1 MKHSGYLTT
10 SGAEIYYEQYGSG
23 TPLLILHGNS
33 QSLAVF
39 YPFLRTFLPDFQVIL
54 MDSRGHGRSRLSV
67 HTALH
72 GFSTED
78 MADDVIALLNHLHLS
93 SVHLLGF
100 SDGANIGLEI
110 ACKYPERLKKLI
122 CISANASPDGLLT
135 PLHLA
140 AQMLHS
146 ILNLLGN
153 LLLPVLKCSFSSA
166 SASSGSSVVSALCTP
181 KVSLP
186 FQKNFSVSATSAVC
200 ADKER
205 QCHFGSIFP
214 RIPAEQKKK
223 PDFLTRLTH
232 RVLRRRNLTSLL
244 LHSPRLSARKLQTIS
259 VPVLL
264 IAGTRDLIK
273 PSHSRWL
280 ARQIPTSR
288 LLLMTG
294 GRHTSIFRTPAP
306 YLRAI
311 LSFLCRS
318 LLTLP
323 AAPLSLLHS
332 LLGSILFLFKHL
344 YRTASAATVF
354 RALNSKHLSA
364 QLPPII
370 HFFLLADL
378 IQHPVSIFQNKPP
391 IFEEIFHFP
400 GSLQKFSGFFVIHI
414 VDHLSMDQ
422 IPDIVAVVAVLI
434 LRFHQNRIQKLDPFH
449 DKHLMAHPAPL
460 KFRLKLLLHL
470 LAQVRMPFFQ
480 ISIPPAFLNPVI

>member
-39 YPFLRTFLPDFQVIL
+39 YPFLRTFLPYFQVIL

-78 MADDVIALLNHLHLS
+78 MADDVIALLDHLHLS

-110 ACKYPERLKKLI
+110 ACKYPERLKALI

-135 PLHLA
+135 PLYLA
-140 AQMLHS
+140 AQMQHS
-146 ILNLLGN
+146 ILNHLGN
-153 LLLPVLKCSFSSA
+153 LLLPVFKCSSSA
-166 SASSGSSVVSALCTP
+166 TAALSSPEA
-181 KVSLP
+181 SLP
-186 FQKNFSVSATSAVC
+186 LQKKFSVSATSTVC
-200 ADKER
+200 VGKER
-205 QCHFGSIFP
+205 QRRFGSNP
-214 RIPAEQKKK
+214 PQIPAKQSMCIPQSVFLCHRAKLPMTQKKK

-311 LSFLCRS
+311 LEFLRRS
-318 LLTLP
+318 
-323 AAPLSLLHS
+323 
-332 LLGSILFLFKHL
+332 
-344 YRTASAATVF
+344 
-354 RALNSKHLSA
+354 
-364 QLPPII
+364 
-370 HFFLLADL
+370 
-378 IQHPVSIFQNKPP
+378 
-391 IFEEIFHFP
+391 
-400 GSLQKFSGFFVIHI
+400 
-414 VDHLSMDQ
+414 
-422 IPDIVAVVAVLI
+422 
-434 LRFHQNRIQKLDPFH
+434 
-449 DKHLMAHPAPL
+449 
-460 KFRLKLLLHL
+460 
-470 LAQVRMPFFQ
+470 
-480 ISIPPAFLNPVI
+480 

>member
-1 MKHSGYLTT
+1 MMKYSGYLTT

-166 SASSGSSVVSALCTP
+166 SASSGSSAVSALSTP

-186 FQKNFSVSATSAVC
+186 FQKNLSVSATSAVC
-200 ADKER
+200 ADKKR
-205 QCHFGSIFP
+205 QGHFGSIFP
-214 RIPAEQKKK
+214 RIPAEKK
-223 PDFLTRLTH
+223 
-232 RVLRRRNLTSLL
+232 
-244 LHSPRLSARKLQTIS
+244 
-259 VPVLL
+259 
-264 IAGTRDLIK
+264 
-273 PSHSRWL
+273 
-280 ARQIPTSR
+280 
-288 LLLMTG
+288 
-294 GRHTSIFRTPAP
+294 
-306 YLRAI
+306 
-311 LSFLCRS
+311 RS
-318 LLTLP
+318 LTFLP
-323 AAPLSLLHS
+323 
-332 LLGSILFLFKHL
+332 G
-344 YRTASAATVF
+344 
-354 RALNSKHLSA
+354 
-364 QLPPII
+364 
-370 HFFLLADL
+370 
-378 IQHPVSIFQNKPP
+378 
-391 IFEEIFHFP
+391 
-400 GSLQKFSGFFVIHI
+400 
-414 VDHLSMDQ
+414 
-422 IPDIVAVVAVLI
+422 
-434 LRFHQNRIQKLDPFH
+434 
-449 DKHLMAHPAPL
+449 
-460 KFRLKLLLHL
+460 
-470 LAQVRMPFFQ
+470 
-480 ISIPPAFLNPVI
+480 

>member
-110 ACKYPERLKKLI
+110 ACKYPERLKTLI

-135 PLHLA
+135 PLYLA

-146 ILNLLGN
+146 ILNFLGN
-153 LLLPVLKCSFSSA
+153 LLLPVLKCSFS
-166 SASSGSSVVSALCTP
+166 VVSALSTL

-205 QCHFGSIFP
+205 QGHFGSIFP

-280 ARQIPTSR
+280 ARQIPTSQ

-311 LSFLCRS
+311 L
-318 LLTLP
+318 
-323 AAPLSLLHS
+323 
-332 LLGSILFLFKHL
+332 
-344 YRTASAATVF
+344 
-354 RALNSKHLSA
+354 
-364 QLPPII
+364 
-370 HFFLLADL
+370 
-378 IQHPVSIFQNKPP
+378 
-391 IFEEIFHFP
+391 
-400 GSLQKFSGFFVIHI
+400 
-414 VDHLSMDQ
+414 
-422 IPDIVAVVAVLI
+422 
-434 LRFHQNRIQKLDPFH
+434 
-449 DKHLMAHPAPL
+449 
-460 KFRLKLLLHL
+460 
-470 LAQVRMPFFQ
+470 
-480 ISIPPAFLNPVI
+480 AFLRRS

>member
-110 ACKYPERLKKLI
+110 ACKYPERLKTLI

-135 PLHLA
+135 PLHLT

-166 SASSGSSVVSALCTP
+166 SASSGSSAVSALSTL

-186 FQKNFSVSATSAVC
+186 FQKNLSVSATSAVY

-205 QCHFGSIFP
+205 QGHFGSIFP

-311 LSFLCRS
+311 LAFLCRS
-318 LLTLP
+318 
-323 AAPLSLLHS
+323 
-332 LLGSILFLFKHL
+332 
-344 YRTASAATVF
+344 
-354 RALNSKHLSA
+354 
-364 QLPPII
+364 
-370 HFFLLADL
+370 
-378 IQHPVSIFQNKPP
+378 
-391 IFEEIFHFP
+391 
-400 GSLQKFSGFFVIHI
+400 
-414 VDHLSMDQ
+414 
-422 IPDIVAVVAVLI
+422 
-434 LRFHQNRIQKLDPFH
+434 
-449 DKHLMAHPAPL
+449 
-460 KFRLKLLLHL
+460 
-470 LAQVRMPFFQ
+470 
-480 ISIPPAFLNPVI
+480 